1 MYSFHF
7 GYTIDNLKLSPSI
20 HYKQYAKFRQLDVG
34 AYFNLNPINVGIWY
48 RGIPID
54 SNNYLNSLVG
64 SLSLKI
70 ENISIVYDY
79 TMSYLSKS
87 ISSGSH
93 EISLIFD
100 FHFFGKKLP
109 PKNVRFLNVLSLIFK

>member
-1 MYSFHF
+1 MPEYLHILKRRGRIAIFGNNISFIDKNSNLNRLYSFHF

-54 SNNYLNSLVG
+54 SNNYLNSLM
-64 SLSLKI
+64 
-70 ENISIVYDY
+70 D
-79 TMSYLSKS
+79 
-87 ISSGSH
+87 H
-93 EISLIFD
+93 
-100 FHFFGKKLP
+100 
-109 PKNVRFLNVLSLIFK
+109 